1 MNYKEKDLEF
11 ILNDVLNKA
20 LCQKNRIKNPNS
32 NKIAEFVI
40 KYLNYLKYN
49 R

>member
-1 MNYKEKDLEF
+1 MKYKEKDLEF

-20 LCQKNRIKNPNS
+20 LCYKNRIQKPDS
-32 NKIAEFVI
+32 NKIAEFVT
-40 KYLNYLKYN
+40 KYLNDLKHN